1 MGATAARFFV
11 TPRRTIKVNSY
22 DLGPGETY
30 ASRPALVDEKE
41 RNNTLYDCIAFAIA
55 MKRRSERYRR
65 QANWW
70 CERYK
75 YKWCP

>member
-41 RNNTLYDCIAFAIA
+41 RKQYFIRLHCVCNSNEKE
-55 MKRRSERYRR
+55 KRAVQASSELVV
-65 QANWW
+65 
-70 CERYK
+70 
-75 YKWCP
+75 